1 MIVDTK
7 KSTIILLFMEENA
20 TIKIIHFRRNK
31 FYE

>member
-7 KSTIILLFMEENA
+7 KSTIILLFMEESD

-31 FYE
+31 FHE